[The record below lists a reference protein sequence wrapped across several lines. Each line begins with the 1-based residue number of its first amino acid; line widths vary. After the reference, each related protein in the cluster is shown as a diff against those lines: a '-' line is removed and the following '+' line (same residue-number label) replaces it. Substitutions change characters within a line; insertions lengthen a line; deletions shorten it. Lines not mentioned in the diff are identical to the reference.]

1 MFLLIY
7 LLVLLELWK
16 QGNFTFMGSI
26 KLYSILSLKGKNPV
40 HCRPVRY
47 TETPTLGCQIY
58 NFNISFDQF
67 CSFTTKKRLSVCFI
81 VKMFN

>member
-1 MFLLIY
+1 
-7 LLVLLELWK
+7 
-16 QGNFTFMGSI
+16 MGSI

-58 NFNISFDQF
+58 NFNI
-67 CSFTTKKRLSVCFI
+67 
-81 VKMFN
+81 